1 MKPSAL
7 GIEERAGIVYDYF
20 SGQGCRSLA
29 TKHNLN
35 AVGVFRL
42 VKRETQLV
50 EQFLDNS
57 LHHGRIMGTAYKL
70 TFGKTWQVDGK
81 VVRVTGIYAGRNDVY
96 STRLFPTKGE
106 EPAVYYDIYIE
117 DVLETLNHVVLCSK
131 YLPVNRSNYIT
142 TVLKKAED
150 IAGLPET
157 IMVDTI
163 GYRKA
168 MWDAFWGK
176 VILVVLNK
184 EGEAGKLKII
194 EGYHLVMDR
203 KLGTSIHG
211 LSPWELDG
219 IRIHYNFVERKRS
232 LRGLTPMEH
241 AGLPRLSDTNTWL
254 PLMMLA
260 RQFAL
265 KLPEALCASTQ
276 RQERLERWFKPV
288 SLESWPA
295 N

>member
-7 GIEERAGIVYDYF
+7 GIEERAEIVYDYF

-29 TKHNLN
+29 TKHGLD

-57 LHHGRIMGTAYKL
+57 LHHGRMLGTTYKF
-70 TFGKTWQVDGK
+70 TFGKTWQADGK
-81 VVRVTGIYAGRNDVY
+81 VVRVTDTYASRNDVY

-106 EPAVYYDIYIE
+106 EPAVYYDIYVE
-117 DVLETLNHVVLCSK
+117 DVVETLNHVALCSK
-131 YLPVNRSNYIT
+131 CLPVNRSNYVT

-168 MWDAFWGK
+168 VWDAFWGK

-184 EGEAGKLKII
+184 EGKAGKLKII

-211 LSPWELDG
+211 ASPWELDG
-219 IRIHYNFVERKRS
+219 IRIHYNFVERKKR
-232 LRGLTPMEH
+232 LGGLTPMEH
-241 AGLPRLSDTNTWL
+241 AGLPRLSNTNTWL
-254 PLMMLA
+254 PLMMMA

-265 KLPEALCASTQ
+265 KRAEAPSASTQ
-276 RQERLERWFKPV
+276 RQERLERWLKPA
-288 SLESWPA
+288 SLDFWPA